1 MRVNNVEYRTSHVKL
16 RERDDNE
23 ELRIE
28 GYFVV
33 YDDETMLWDG
43 VYEKIDRNAFEG
55 ELDKDV
61 RALAGH
67 DREKVLGRVKNNTLT
82 LRSDEKGLWGSIL
95 INKDDPEAFS
105 LYQKVKRGDIDQCSF
120 GFIPTEEE
128 RESRSN
134 GELFIVKRCKLIEVS
149 VVAFPAY
156 ENTSVSA
163 RKKAFEEEE
172 KKKSVMKR
180 KEELK
185 ERMNEL
191 KSFTA

>member
-1 MRVNNVEYRTSHVKL
+1 MNNVEYRTSHVKL

-55 ELDKDV
+55 ELDKDI

-128 RESRSN
+128 RESKSN

-172 KKKSVMKR
+172 KKKSVMRR